1 MKMKLSIAAALAHRP
16 KLLVLDE
23 ATSGLDPVIRDEILD
38 EFLAFL
44 SDEDHAIL
52 ISSHIT
58 SDLEK
63 ICDWV
68 VYLHRGEVTVSGAK
82 DELLDNY
89 GKLSCSRADLS
100 RVEPAL
106 VVGKRTGE
114 FGCQALIRDRAVF
127 RQAYPDLPLDPASLE
142 DLMIFTTRGDRA

>member
-1 MKMKLSIAAALAHRP
+1 M
-16 KLLVLDE
+16 
-23 ATSGLDPVIRDEILD
+23 
-38 EFLAFL
+38 
-44 SDEDHAIL
+44 
-52 ISSHIT
+52 
-58 SDLEK
+58 
-63 ICDWV
+63 
-68 VYLHRGEVTVSGAK
+68 
-82 DELLDNY
+82 
-89 GKLSCSRADLS
+89 S

>member
-1 MKMKLSIAAALAHRP
+1 M
-16 KLLVLDE
+16 
-23 ATSGLDPVIRDEILD
+23 
-38 EFLAFL
+38 
-44 SDEDHAIL
+44 
-52 ISSHIT
+52 
-58 SDLEK
+58 
-63 ICDWV
+63 
-68 VYLHRGEVTVSGAK
+68 TVSGAK

-127 RQAYPDLPLDPASLE
+127 QQAYPDLPLDPASLE